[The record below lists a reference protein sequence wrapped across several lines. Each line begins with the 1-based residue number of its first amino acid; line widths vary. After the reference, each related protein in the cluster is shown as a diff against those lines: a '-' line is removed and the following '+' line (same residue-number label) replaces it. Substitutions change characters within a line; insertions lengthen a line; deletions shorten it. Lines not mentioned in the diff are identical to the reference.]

1 MYESE
6 IRLNKHYFRSILL
19 PRPPPD
25 SPPSSIGS
33 HSPYNRRYGSQNT
46 INPPLLIRNQMK
58 QLKFLIPV
66 IALCL
71 MLGTGRASAQWTVI
85 DPSNIAQS
93 IVNSSKSLVQES
105 TTATNMVRN
114 FQETVKIYE
123 QGKKYYDALKSVNNL
138 VKDAVKVRNTILMI
152 GEISDI
158 YVTNFQ
164 LMLRDGNFTPEELSA
179 IAFGYT
185 KLLEESNNVLKEM
198 KDVVNITTLSMT
210 DKERMDVVERCYS
223 KMRRYRNLVSYY
235 TNKNISVSYLR
246 AKKKN
251 DLDRIMGLY
260 GNMNER
266 YW

>member
-1 MYESE
+1 M
-6 IRLNKHYFRSILL
+6 I
-19 PRPPPD
+19 
-25 SPPSSIGS
+25 
-33 HSPYNRRYGSQNT
+33 
-46 INPPLLIRNQMK
+46 
-58 QLKFLIPV
+58 V
-66 IALCL
+66 CLCL
-71 MLGTGRASAQWTVI
+71 LLAGRASAQWAVI

-93 IVNSSKSLVQES
+93 IVNTSKNVVHTS
-105 TTATNMVRN
+105 TTAQNMVKN

-138 VKDAVKVRNTILMI
+138 VRDARKVQQTILMVGDI
-152 GEISDI
+152 TDI

-164 LMLRDGNFTPEELSA
+164 RMMRDDNFTVEELGA
-179 IAFGYT
+179 IAFGLT
-185 KLLEESNNVLKEM
+185 ELKN
-198 KDVVNITTLSMT
+198 VVNITTLSMT
-210 DKERMDVVERCYS
+210 DKERMDVVERCHS
-223 KMRRYRNLVSYY
+223 KMKRYRNLVSYY

>member
-1 MYESE
+1 M
-6 IRLNKHYFRSILL
+6 
-19 PRPPPD
+19 
-25 SPPSSIGS
+25 
-33 HSPYNRRYGSQNT
+33 T
-46 INPPLLIRNQMK
+46 LI
-58 QLKFLIPV
+58 IC
-66 IALCL
+66 LCL
-71 MLGTGRASAQWTVI
+71 FAAGRAIAQWAVI

-93 IVNSSKSLVQES
+93 IVNTSKNVVHTS
-105 TTATNMVRN
+105 TTAQNMVKN

-198 KDVVNITTLSMT
+198 KDVVNITTLSMS
-210 DKERMDVVERCYS
+210 DKERMDVVDRCYNS
-223 KMRRYRNLVSYY
+223 VRRYRNLVMYY

-246 AKKKN
+246 SRKKN
-251 DLDRIMGLY
+251 DMDRVLALY
-260 GNMNER
+260 GSRNER

>member
-1 MYESE
+1 MKQK
-6 IRLNKHYFRSILL
+6 IILL
-19 PRPPPD
+19 V
-25 SPPSSIGS
+25 SAC
-33 HSPYNRRYGSQNT
+33 
-46 INPPLLIRNQMK
+46 LL
-58 QLKFLIPV
+58 L
-66 IALCL
+66 A
-71 MLGTGRASAQWTVI
+71 GTVRAQWIVS
-85 DPSNIAQS
+85 DPGNLAQS
-93 IVNSSKSLVQES
+93 IINASENIIHTSK
-105 TTATNMVRN
+105 TAANMVSN

-198 KDVVNITTLSMT
+198 KDVVNITTLSMS
-210 DKERMDVVERCYS
+210 DKERMDVVDRCYNS
-223 KMRRYRNLVSYY
+223 VRRYRNLVMYY

-246 AKKKN
+246 SRKKN
-251 DLDRIMGLY
+251 DMDRVLALY
-260 GNMNER
+260 GSRNER

>member
-1 MYESE
+1 MRTK
-6 IRLNKHYFRSILL
+6 IILL
-19 PRPPPD
+19 L
-25 SPPSSIGS
+25 SAC
-33 HSPYNRRYGSQNT
+33 
-46 INPPLLIRNQMK
+46 LL
-58 QLKFLIPV
+58 L
-66 IALCL
+66 A
-71 MLGTGRASAQWTVI
+71 GTARAQWVVS
-85 DPSNIAQS
+85 DPGNLAQDIINASKNI
-93 IVNSSKSLVQES
+93 IHTSK
-105 TTATNMVRN
+105 TATNMVSN

-138 VKDAVKVRNTILMI
+138 VKDGIKVKNTILMI

-164 LMLRDGNFTPEELSA
+164 LMLRDENYTAEELSA

-198 KDVVNITTLSMT
+198 KEVVNITTLSMT
-210 DKERMDVVERCYS
+210 DKERMDVVDRCYN
-223 KMRRYRNLVSYY
+223 RVRNYRNLVMYY

-251 DLDRIMGLY
+251 DMDRVLALY
-260 GNMNER
+260 GSRSER